1 MGAWHPSGRARVSA
15 RSPQA
20 LAICDDC
27 GFTYNLV
34 DLRPK
39 QQWAG
44 VKIQTYPG
52 VLVCRTCWDAPQ
64 PQLKSIII
72 PPDPIPV
79 YNPRPERYF
88 TIVPSF
94 VATESSI
101 FTGDD
106 LTTED
111 GKTLIHEIQDTPTP
125 SPELPVIY
133 PLVPGPYS

>member
-15 RSPQA
+15 SRPQA

-34 DLRPK
+34 DLRQR

-44 VKIQTYPG
+44 VKLQTFNI
-52 VLVCRTCWDAPQ
+52 LVCRTCWDIPNQ
-64 PQLKSIII
+64 QLRTIII
-72 PPDPIPV
+72 PPDPLPV
-79 YNPRPERYF
+79 FNPRPERYS

-94 VATESSI
+94 VATESTT
-101 FTGDD
+101 FAGDD
-106 LTTED
+106 ITTEGGD
-111 GKTLIHEIQDTPTP
+111 TLIMEIQVVPSPT
-125 SPELPVIY
+125 PELPAIY

>member
-15 RSPQA
+15 SRPQA

-27 GFTYNLV
+27 GFTFNLV
-34 DLRPK
+34 DLRPRV
-39 QQWAG
+39 QWAG
-44 VKIQTYPG
+44 VKLQTFNM
-52 VLVCRTCWDAPQ
+52 LVCRTCWDVPQ
-64 PQLKSIII
+64 EQLRTIII

-79 YNPRPERYF
+79 LNPRPERYS

-101 FTGDD
+101 FAGDD
-106 LTTED
+106 IATED